1 MLGLPEACSELLP
14 LALTHRSYAYENDVP
29 SNERL
34 EFLGDSVL
42 GLVVT
47 EYLFDQHPLD
57 DEGHLAK
64 MRAQVVSTRALA
76 GVARDNGLG
85 AFIRLGR
92 GETRTGGADKDSILA
107 DTVEAVL
114 GAVHLAAGPAA
125 ASALV
130 MQLLRPRLD
139 EAAALGDGLDPK
151 TSLQEIASR
160 QGWGYPRYVIG
171 ETGPDHAKSF
181 TAVVEL
187 EIGTFGYGEGSSK
200 KDAEHHAART
210 AFAELR
216 SRVGADE
223 VGGIDGTNGTD
234 GTDGPNDSAA
244 AAGGDAGDDTDTA
257 RTDGD

>member
-1 MLGLPEACSELLP
+1 MTAGDQSARTSGTPRPADELITLLDLPPSCADLLP
-14 LALTHRSYAYENDVP
+14 LALTHRSYAYENDLP

-47 EYLFDQHPLD
+47 EYLFAQHPLD

-76 GVARDNGLG
+76 GVARENGLG
-85 AFIRLGR
+85 EFIRLGR

-107 DTVEAVL
+107 DTVEALL
-114 GAVHLAAGPAA
+114 GAVHLTAGPDAA
-125 ASALV
+125 AALV
-130 MQLLRPRLD
+130 MRLLRSRLA
-139 EAAALGDGLDPK
+139 EAAALGEGLDPK
-151 TSLQEIASR
+151 TSLQEIAAR
-160 QGWGYPRYVIG
+160 QGWGAPRYLVD
-171 ETGPDHAKSF
+171 EAGPDHAKSF

-216 SRVGADE
+216 SR
-223 VGGIDGTNGTD
+223 IDAEQAPG
-234 GTDGPNDSAA
+234 S
-244 AAGGDAGDDTDTA
+244 AGDDEA
-257 RTDGD
+257 IALTDGD